1 MTHEENDKQYVDIID
16 YNVPSLIQL
25 NNLFD
30 NQQNIDK
37 IDRTEE
43 FNKELNKH
51 NEKLFKEFLDINPY
65 IFYYTPEFI
74 EEFGEINSYTF
85 YTEEFI
91 EELNKFSKKEYLEEI
106 STFTKIRRY
115 ISSIISHAKTWV
127 YQSKK

>member
-51 NEKLFKEFLDINPY
+51 NEKLFKEFIDINPY

-74 EEFGEINSYTF
+74 EEFCEINSYTF

-91 EELNKFSKKEYLEEI
+91 EELNKFSKKEFLEEI

-115 ISSIISHAKTWV
+115 ISSMISHAKTWV
-127 YQSKK
+127 Y

>member
-1 MTHEENDKQYVDIID
+1 MTHEENNKQYVNIID

-30 NQQNIDK
+30 NQQNI
-37 IDRTEE
+37 
-43 FNKELNKH
+43 KELNKH

-65 IFYYTPEFI
+65 IFYYTPESI

-115 ISSIISHAKTWV
+115 ISSMISRAKTWV